1 MIKDIRASVA
11 TILVIGGLALG
22 VVGVGAG
29 AQGKKKSTLPGY
41 VLEAQTVF
49 VMIDPDAGISVNDP
63 QGNRTAREDVEKA
76 LMRWGRLKPV
86 MATSQADLVIVIR
99 KGNTHAVQPT
109 VGGEPNDRPVIVQ
122 GTGDTIRIGA
132 QEGRSPDAAE
142 VGGPT
147 GRPGTGGEV
156 GQSEDMFT
164 VYQGGAVGLGER
176 PPLDRPLAWRYAGK
190 NGLKAPEVPAVK
202 EFKKAVDEALK
213 QQQQQQQKQ
222 QKQQGQ
228 GQAQQQP

>member
-1 MIKDIRASVA
+1 
-11 TILVIGGLALG
+11 
-22 VVGVGAG
+22 
-29 AQGKKKSTLPGY
+29 
-41 VLEAQTVF
+41 
-49 VMIDPDAGISVNDP
+49 MIDPDAGISVNDT
-63 QGNRTAREDVEKA
+63 QGNRTVREDVEKA

-99 KGNTHAVQPT
+99 KGITQAVQPT
-109 VGGEPNDRPVIVQ
+109 VGGQPPNDRPVIVQ

-164 VYQGGAVGLGER
+164 VYQGGAVGLGDT

-190 NGLKAPEVPAVK
+190 NGLKAPEVRAVK
-202 EFKKAVDEALK
+202 EFKKVVDEAVK
-213 QQQQQQQKQ
+213 QQQQQKQ

>member
-1 MIKDIRASVA
+1 MIKGMRASLVA
-11 TILVIGGLALG
+11 IFVIGSLALG

-29 AQGKKKSTLPGY
+29 ANDKKKSTLPGY

-49 VMIDPDAGISVNDP
+49 VMIDPDAGTAMNDP
-63 QGNRTAREDVEKA
+63 QRNRTAREDVEKA
-76 LMRWGRLKPV
+76 LMKWGRLKPV
-86 MATSQADLVIVIR
+86 MAMSLADLVIVIR
-99 KGNTHAVQPT
+99 KGNTQAVQPT
-109 VGGEPNDRPVIVQ
+109 VGGEPPNDRPVIVQ
-122 GTGDTIRIGA
+122 GTGDTIRIGV
-132 QEGRSPDAAE
+132 QQGRSPDAAE

-147 GRPGTGGEV
+147 GRPGMGGEV
-156 GQSEDMFT
+156 GPSEDMFT
-164 VYQGGAVGLGER
+164 VYQGRGDA

-202 EFKKAVDEALK
+202 EFKKAVDEAVK
-213 QQQQQQQKQ
+213 QQQQQKQ